1 MVGAIAILDLRHS
14 IPIGKVNSISAV
26 IVAVAG
32 SYLLV
37 DDHIDGTMNTIPK
50 LIAIDTDK
58 PVLHSCST
66 MPVVNDRV
74 VPCGSCL
81 ST

>member
-1 MVGAIAILDLRHS
+1 MVGGIAIITS
-14 IPIGKVNSISAV
+14 NTVFQVVNFISAV

-37 DDHIDGTMNTIPK
+37 DDHINGTMNTIPK
-50 LIAIDTDK
+50 LIGIDTDK

-66 MPVVNDRV
+66 MSVVDDRV
-74 VPCGSCL
+74 VP
-81 ST
+81 